1 MAKGGQEISIFQL
14 NEMMAKTKPIS
25 DLIFKMID
33 NLLPA
38 KFDYI
43 EGDKVEEAYL
53 EFARMK
59 VTYKL
64 AKLNFDENHFFDE
77 LDPGKTNWI
86 ELDQLFTLFADKYLI
101 YFSMEE

>member
-1 MAKGGQEISIFQL
+1 
-14 NEMMAKTKPIS
+14 MMAKTRPVS
-25 DLIFKMID
+25 DLIFKLID

-43 EGDKVEEAYL
+43 ETEKVEEAYL

-59 VTYKL
+59 VTSKL

-77 LDPGKTNWI
+77 LDSDKTNFI
-86 ELDQLFTLFADKYLI
+86 EL
-101 YFSMEE
+101 E